1 MNAKTVENYQP
12 SPALLQDRVIMVT
25 GAGDGIGRAAA
36 KTYAA
41 HGATV
46 ILLGRT
52 IKKLEQVY
60 DEIEAAGHPAP
71 LILPLDIEGAKAAD
85 YNQVV
90 ERLEEDFGRLD
101 GLLHNASRLGDRTP
115 LEYYNPEEWERVM
128 RTNVTGAFLLS
139 QAMIPLLRAAPDA
152 SVIFTSSSVG
162 RKGRANWGAYAIS
175 KFATEG
181 LMETLADDL
190 DDPRNA
196 VRVNSLNPGAT
207 RTYMRHNAYPGEDP
221 ASNPEPE
228 AIMDAYLYLM
238 GPDSKGVTGEP
249 FDAQIKR

>member
-1 MNAKTVENYQP
+1 MSAKTVENYQP
-12 SPALLQDRVIMVT
+12 SPALLQDRIIMVT

-36 KTYAA
+36 RTYAA

-71 LILPLDIEGAKAAD
+71 LILPLDIEGAKAED
-85 YNQVV
+85 YSQVV

-128 RTNVTGAFLLS
+128 RTNVTGAFLLT

-152 SVIFTSSSVG
+152 SVILTSSSVG

-181 LMETLADDL
+181 LMETLADEL
-190 DDPRNA
+190 DDQRNA

-207 RTYMRHNAYPGEDP
+207 RTYMRHNAYPAEDP

-238 GPDSKGVTGEP
+238 GPDSKGVTGEQ
-249 FDAQIKR
+249 FNAQIKR

>member
-1 MNAKTVENYQP
+1 M
-12 SPALLQDRVIMVT
+12 
-25 GAGDGIGRAAA
+25 
-36 KTYAA
+36 
-41 HGATV
+41 
-46 ILLGRT
+46 
-52 IKKLEQVY
+52 
-60 DEIEAAGHPAP
+60 
-71 LILPLDIEGAKAAD
+71 
-85 YNQVV
+85 V
-90 ERLEEDFGRLD
+90 ERIEEDFGRLD

-115 LEYYNPEEWERVM
+115 LEYYKPDEWERVM

-152 SVIFTSSSVG
+152 SVVFTSSSVG

-181 LMETLADDL
+181 LMETLADEL
-190 DDPRNA
+190 DDARTA

-207 RTYMRHNAYPGEDP
+207 RTYMRHLAYPAEDP
-221 ASNPEPE
+221 ASNPEPD

-238 GPDSKGVTGEP
+238 GPDSKGVTGQQ